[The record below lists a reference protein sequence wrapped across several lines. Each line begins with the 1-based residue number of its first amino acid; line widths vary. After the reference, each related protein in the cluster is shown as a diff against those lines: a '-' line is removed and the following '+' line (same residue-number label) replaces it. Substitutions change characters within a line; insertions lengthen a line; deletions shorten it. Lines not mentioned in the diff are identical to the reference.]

1 MRAVILA
8 AGIGN
13 RLGEAGRQQSKC
25 LLRFGGETLLSRMV
39 RDLAALDL
47 EPVLVVGFLAEL
59 VRAKVQVA
67 CPGVRVRFVHNP
79 AYRAGNLL
87 SAWEAR
93 EHLVGPVL
101 LMDADVLYHPE
112 ILRRLVASPHAN
124 CFLLDRHFEVGEEP
138 THVAVDG
145 GRVTDFRRNIREPHE
160 AVGESV
166 GFFKLSA
173 EAAADLV
180 QTMGR
185 LVARGDREASY
196 DDALRDLLPRHRFG
210 AEDVTGLPWIEIDFP
225 EDVAAAAT
233 RLAPEVDAARA
244 GAHR

>member
-1 MRAVILA
+1 MRAVVLA

-13 RLGEAGRQQSKC
+13 RLGELGQGQPKC

-59 VRAKVQVA
+59 VQVELRVA
-67 CPGVRVRFVHNP
+67 CPSIPVRIVHNP
-79 AYRAGNLL
+79 AYEAGNLV

-112 ILRRLVASPHAN
+112 VLRRLVASPHAN
-124 CFLLDRHFEVGEEP
+124 CFLLDRDFEAGEEP

-160 AVGESV
+160 TVGESV

-173 EAAADLV
+173 GAAADLV
-180 QTMGR
+180 RTMGG
-185 LVARGDREASY
+185 LVARGSRGGSY
-196 DDALRDLLPRHRFG
+196 DDALRDILPRHRFG
-210 AEDVTGLPWIEIDFP
+210 AEDVTGLPWVEIDFP
-225 EDVAAAAT
+225 EDVAAAA
-233 RLAPEVDAARA
+233 RLYPEGDAARA
-244 GAHR
+244 GARR

>member
-1 MRAVILA
+1 VKAVILA

-13 RLGEAGRQQSKC
+13 RLGPLGKVQPKC
-25 LLRFGGETLLSRMV
+25 LLRLGGVTLLSRMV

-47 EPVLVVGFLAEL
+47 EPVLVVGYLAE
-59 VRAKVQVA
+59 AVQA
-67 CPGVRVRFVHNP
+67 ETGTARPRVPLRFVHNP

-87 SAWEAR
+87 SAWQAR
-93 EHLVGPVL
+93 EHLVGPAL

-145 GRVTDFRRNIREPHE
+145 GRVTDFRRDIREPHE
-160 AVGESV
+160 IVGESV

-173 EAAADLV
+173 EAAMDFV
-180 QTMGR
+180 ETMGR
-185 LVARGDREASY
+185 LVARGEREASY
-196 DDALRDLLPRHRFG
+196 DDALRDLLPRHPFG
-210 AEDVTGLPWIEIDFP
+210 AEDVTGLPWIEVDFP
-225 EDVAAAAT
+225 QDVAAAA
-233 RLAPEVDAARA
+233 RIAPEVDAARA
-244 GAHR
+244 GARR

>member
-13 RLGEAGRQQSKC
+13 RLGEAGRQQPKC
-25 LLRFGGETLLSRMV
+25 LLRFGGETLLSRMI

-59 VRAKVQVA
+59 VRAEVQVA

-124 CFLLDRHFEVGEEP
+124 CFLLDRHFEAGEEP

-166 GFFKLSA
+166 GFFKMSEA
-173 EAAADLV
+173 AAADLV
-180 QTMGR
+180 RTMGR
-185 LVARGDREASY
+185 FVARGSRGASY
-196 DDALRDLLPRHRFG
+196 DDALRELLPRHRFG

-225 EDVAAAAT
+225 EDVAAAA
-233 RLAPEVDAARA
+233 RLYPDVDAARA
-244 GAHR
+244 GARR

>member
-13 RLGEAGRQQSKC
+13 RLGEAGRQQPKC

-124 CFLLDRHFEVGEEP
+124 CFLLDRHFEPGEEP

>member
-1 MRAVILA
+1 MRAVVLA

-13 RLGEAGRQQSKC
+13 RLGEAGRQQPKC

-67 CPGVRVRFVHNP
+67 CPGVRVRFVLNP
-79 AYRAGNLL
+79 AYREGNLL

-124 CFLLDRHFEVGEEP
+124 CFLLDRHFEAGEEP

-145 GRVTDFRRNIREPHE
+145 RRVTDFRRNIREAHE

-166 GFFKLSA
+166 GFFKMSEA
-173 EAAADLV
+173 AAADLV
-180 QTMGR
+180 RTMGR
-185 LVARGDREASY
+185 FVSRGSRGASY
-196 DDALRDLLPRHRFG
+196 DDALRELLPRHRFG

-225 EDVAAAAT
+225 EDVAAAA
-233 RLAPEVDAARA
+233 RLYPEVDAARA
-244 GAHR
+244 GARR